1 MKLPSARALNQLR
14 QTDETWQ
21 VAIARLHIRVKLPD
35 GTPGQPYGIF
45 VISLDEDLMLNVDM
59 TESAPAPDQVLEI
72 IFKAMRKPPKN
83 AGPARRPQTIGLP
96 DRVLVDALAA
106 QLAEIDVAPIEQQ
119 PPEEFQEVIQ
129 MFEKQFGGDE
139 PEHPGLLTVKGA
151 TPEFIG
157 SLFAAAADF
166 YRAEPWV
173 HLDNYQI
180 IALRQ
185 PAERDFHFTSI
196 MGNGGVE
203 YGLALYRTWADAEH
217 FFAGAD
223 DPLDALPESGARS
236 LFFDEVE
243 LLPLEDV
250 EAIQQYGWEIANE
263 QAYPMPVVFDKKNGV
278 QRPDLMELRWYEA
291 ALRAI
296 PIFVRDYL
304 KPDGQGDYQPIA
316 ASIEVPTHAGPIKVE
331 VKYPAGEI
339 RRDTQPAQENDWED
353 FDEDVEET
361 EEPPYFDRRA
371 MEGTLFKTI
380 TEEFGE
386 VPGSG
391 NPDLDRA
398 QQIMYQAWDET
409 NPGKRLTLAHQA
421 LATSPD
427 CADAYVLL
435 AEEEADTVGRAL
447 ELYQQGVAAGERALG
462 KEYFE
467 ENVGMFWGI
476 LETRPYMRAREG
488 LASTLWHLNRK
499 DEAIE
504 HYLEMLRLNEGDNQG
519 VRYMLADL
527 LLLTNRYDD
536 LAGLL
541 HRYED
546 EASAVW
552 LYTRA
557 LLNFHLEGKSAK
569 ADKALKVALKENRH
583 VPDYLIGKKRIPN
596 RLPAYMGLGDDD
608 EAVHYAASHL
618 NYWRREPGAIEW
630 LTESLKAPAVP
641 KKKKPAAAASAKKT
655 KPAAAASAKKKPKS
669 K

>member
-1 MKLPSARALNQLR
+1 MP
-14 QTDETWQ
+14 
-21 VAIARLHIRVKLPD
+21 
-35 GTPGQPYGIF
+35 
-45 VISLDEDLMLNVDM
+45 
-59 TESAPAPDQVLEI
+59 
-72 IFKAMRKPPKN
+72 
-83 AGPARRPQTIGLP
+83 
-96 DRVLVDALAA
+96 
-106 QLAEIDVAPIEQQ
+106 LAEINVTPIEQQ
-119 PPEEFQEVIQ
+119 PPEGFQEVIQ
-129 MFEKQFGGDE
+129 MFEEQFGGDE
-139 PEHPGLLTVKGA
+139 PEQPGLLMVKGA
-151 TPEFIG
+151 MPELIG
-157 SLFAAAADF
+157 SLFAAAAEF

-185 PAERDFHFTSI
+185 PAERDFHFTSV

-217 FFAGAD
+217 FFAGHD
-223 DPLDALPESGARS
+223 NPMDAMPASGARS

-243 LLPLEDV
+243 LLPLADM

-331 VKYPAGEI
+331 VKYPAGVI
-339 RRDTQPAQENDWED
+339 RREIQPVQENDWED
-353 FDEDVEET
+353 LDEDAEET

-380 TEEFGE
+380 AEKFGE
-386 VPGSG
+386 EPGAGS
-391 NPDLDRA
+391 PELDRA
-398 QQIMYQAWDET
+398 QQLMYQAWDET
-409 NPGKRLTLAHQA
+409 NPGKRLTLAHEA

-435 AEEEADTVGRAL
+435 AEEEADSVGRAL
-447 ELYQQGVAAGERALG
+447 ELYQQGVAAGERAFG
-462 KEYFE
+462 PEYFE
-467 ENVGMFWGI
+467 ENAGMFWGI

-488 LASTLWHLNRK
+488 LASSLWHLNRK
-499 DEAIE
+499 DEAID
-504 HYLEMLRLNEGDNQG
+504 HYFEMLRLNANDNQG
-519 VRYMLADL
+519 VRYLLTDL

-541 HRYED
+541 KRYAG

-557 LLNFHLEGKSAK
+557 LLNFHSEGKSAK
-569 ADKALKVALKENRH
+569 ADKALSAALKQNRH
-583 VPDYLIGKKRIPN
+583 VPDYLLGKKRIPN
-596 RLPAYMGLGDDD
+596 RLPDYMGLGDDD

-618 NYWRREPGAIEW
+618 NYWRREPGAVEW
-630 LTESLKAPAVP
+630 LSETLKAPVVP
-641 KKKKPAAAASAKKT
+641 KKT
-655 KPAAAASAKKKPKS
+655 KPTPAAAKKRKGK
-669 K
+669 